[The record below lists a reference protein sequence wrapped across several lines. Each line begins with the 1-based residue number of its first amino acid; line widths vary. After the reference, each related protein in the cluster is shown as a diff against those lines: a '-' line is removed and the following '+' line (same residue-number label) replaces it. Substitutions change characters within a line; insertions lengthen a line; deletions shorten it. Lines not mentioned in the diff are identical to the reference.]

1 MEICT
6 MKPTEILTNE
16 HRVIEIVLD
25 CLEHITENA
34 IENRKLDRESAE
46 QAVDFIRTFA
56 DKCHHGKEETHLF
69 TAMVDRGLARDGG
82 PIGQMLH
89 EHEQGRAYVRGMA
102 DNISSA
108 SAGDADG
115 LEAFSSNALGYV
127 GLLRAHIQKEDRV
140 LFPLADRMLNDDDN
154 GALSAAFEQV
164 ESEHMGRGTHE
175 KYIGLAKSLADR
187 WGVSMEGIVTDSHC
201 CGH

>member
-1 MEICT
+1 

-25 CLEHITENA
+25 CLERITENA
-34 IENRKLDRESAE
+34 IETSKLDRQSAE

-56 DKCHHGKEETHLF
+56 DRCHHGKEETHLF
-69 TAMVDRGLARDGG
+69 SAMVDRGLARGGG
-82 PIGQMLH
+82 PIGQMLN

-102 DNISSA
+102 ESISSA
-108 SAGDADG
+108 SDGDADG

-154 GALSAAFEQV
+154 GALSKAFEQV

-175 KYIGLAKSLADR
+175 KYIGLAKSLADK
-187 WGVSMEGIVTDSHC
+187 WGVSVEGTVTDSHC